1 MRRLLALV
9 IGLPACIVIVAL
21 AVANRRPVPLS
32 FDPFSATST
41 LVVQVPLFAIVFAA
55 LIVGVILGGM
65 AVWFGQHRF
74 RREARQARKA
84 APAPVS
90 RGPALPAPVR
100 R

>member
-1 MRRLLALV
+1 MRRFLSLV
-9 IGLPACIVIVAL
+9 IGLPVCIIVIAL

-41 LVVQVPLFAIVFAA
+41 LVVQVPLFAIIFAA
-55 LIVGVILGGM
+55 VILGVILGGT

-74 RREARQARKA
+74 RREARRARKV
-84 APAPVS
+84 APAPAPT
-90 RGPALPAPVR
+90 GPALPAPVR

>member
-1 MRRLLALV
+1 MRRFLSLV
-9 IGLPACIVIVAL
+9 IGLPVCIVIVAL

-41 LVVQVPLFAIVFAA
+41 LVLQVPLFAIIFAA
-55 LIVGVILGGM
+55 LMLGVILGGI

-74 RREARQARKA
+74 RREARHARKV
-84 APAPVS
+84 APPPVS